1 MPPGEKY
8 PSLQTPNP
16 TPVPSVGSTSNCQNK
31 ERRRREFVI
40 FRPLETTRSGSS
52 NLSWWSR
59 DSTLQARGGT
69 AGVGKR
75 AAQFSPPCERECFDV
90 GQLVLINST
99 CPPFLMGGCQPSKI
113 DRPTNLVLVV
123 MVISSSHYNK
133 PINQSTSFRGDR
145 GGRPPAERLPQA
157 RSKKVGENRSLG
169 ADFKPSYPAWS
180 DIAC

>member
-16 TPVPSVGSTSNCQNK
+16 TPAPSVGSTSNCQNK

-99 CPPFLMGGCQPSKI
+99 CPPFLMGWVPAQQ
-113 DRPTNLVLVV
+113 DWPTNQPGAGGDGYFFFALQQADKSIHLL
-123 MVISSSHYNK
+123 
-133 PINQSTSFRGDR
+133 PRGPR
-145 GGRPPAERLPQA
+145 WPATCR
-157 RSKKVGENRSLG
+157 KVTPG
-169 ADFKPSYPAWS
+169 
-180 DIAC
+180 